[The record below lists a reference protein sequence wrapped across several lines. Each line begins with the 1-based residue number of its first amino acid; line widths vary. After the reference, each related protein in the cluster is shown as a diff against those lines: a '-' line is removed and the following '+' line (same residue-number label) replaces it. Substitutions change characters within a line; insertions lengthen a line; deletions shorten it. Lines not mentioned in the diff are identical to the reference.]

1 MPIHPYGVLKC
12 KAIDRR
18 LGTKEN
24 AHYQVYATANNEH
37 FRIAINVKSQ
47 LSPSELLYCTV
58 EQFQHFVTAELPAV
72 PFGFTPL
79 ASKPDGPALDYIRS
93 NLFDSRDMV
102 PLAFDIP
109 GQENDLNEK
118 LDFYI
123 KRAMETDDAVLYA
136 FGERWGPEPGKK
148 DKIFGFD
155 PGNGIHNIHMN
166 QGNSD
171 RFTKDDGVYQ
181 DGGLLIHFPSEDRWI
196 AVFLAFQSQS
206 WHTDDQTGRAI
217 AGPDEDTVP
226 DTGARPFPVEGGIRI
241 AGAIVIPEGDGN
253 ETVTLL
259 NASNR
264 DVDLTGWAIANKVKQ
279 RYKLQGFIQPGQFMS
294 IPIIGQSSGFLRNK
308 GDIITLLDQRGLKV
322 DGVSYTKHQV
332 KPGWTVLF

>member
-18 LGTKEN
+18 LGTN
-24 AHYQVYATANNEH
+24 QNTHYQIHVSTNNEN
-37 FRIAINVKSQ
+37 FRIAVNVKSQ
-47 LSPSELLYCTV
+47 LNPSELLYCTI
-58 EQFQHFVTAELPAV
+58 EHFQHVMTTDLPAL

-79 ASKPDGPALDYIRS
+79 ASKPDGQALDYIRS
-93 NLFDSRDMV
+93 NLFDRRDMV

-109 GQENDLNEK
+109 GRDNDLNEK

-123 KRAMETDDAVLYA
+123 RRAMETDDAILYA
-136 FGERWGPEPGKK
+136 FGERWGPEHGKE
-148 DKIFGFD
+148 DKIFGFE

-166 QGNSD
+166 QGNKG

-196 AVFLAFQSQS
+196 AVFLAFQSQL
-206 WHTDDQTGRAI
+206 WHTDDQSGQAI
-217 AGPDEDTVP
+217 GFPEEEQVP
-226 DTGARPFPVEGGIRI
+226 DTGVTPVPAKGGIRI
-241 AGAIVIPEGDGN
+241 AGAVVLPEGGAG

-264 DVDLTGWAIANKVKQ
+264 AIDLTEWAIANKAKR
-279 RYKLQGFIQPGQFMS
+279 RYKLQGVIQPGQFMS
-294 IPIIGQSSGFLRNK
+294 IPVTEPGFLRDR
-308 GDIITLLDQRGLKV
+308 GDIITLLDRSGLKV
-322 DGVSYTKHQV
+322 AGVSYTRHQV
-332 KPGWTVLF
+332 RQGWTILF

>member
-12 KAIDRR
+12 KAVDRR
-18 LGTKEN
+18 PGTNEN
-24 AHYQVYATANNEH
+24 AHFQVHTIANDEH
-37 FRIAINVKSQ
+37 YRIAINVKSQ
-47 LSPSELLYCTV
+47 LSPSELLYCTI
-58 EQFQHFVTAELPAV
+58 EQFDHVVTDDLSSM

-79 ASKPDGPALDYIRS
+79 ASKPDGQALDFIRG
-93 NLFDSRDMV
+93 NLFDRSMMV

-109 GQENDLNEK
+109 GRDNDLNGK

-123 KRAMETDDAVLYA
+123 RRAMEAEDAVLYA
-136 FGERWGPEPGKK
+136 FGERWGPELDTA
-148 DKIFGFD
+148 DKIFGFK

-166 QGNSD
+166 QGNVG

-206 WHTDDQTGRAI
+206 WHTDDRTGHAI
-217 AGPDEDTVP
+217 DGPAENPGTKP
-226 DTGARPFPVEGGIRI
+226 ESPKGAVQI
-241 AGAIVIPEGDGN
+241 AGAVVLPEHGGN

-264 DVDLTGWAIANKVKQ
+264 AVDVTGWAIANKAKRKV
-279 RYKLQGFIQPGQFMS
+279 KLQGIIQAGQFMTV
-294 IPIIGQSSGFLRNK
+294 PITEPDFLRNK
-308 GDIITLLDQRGLKV
+308 GDIITLLDPNGLKV
-322 DGVSYTKHQV
+322 AGVSYTKQQA
-332 KPGWTVLF
+332 KQGWTILF